1 MNAANPNN
9 SETTE
14 ARAVPK
20 ILRRRLPEHPGYSYL
35 VRFPETP
42 DADKLLVAVHGI
54 ARQADYMLQALA
66 GGADK
71 HNYTLI
77 APVFSYRDYPD
88 YQRLGREGLGQRA
101 DLAVRATLAD
111 LREQLGF
118 SSGFHLFGFSGGAQ
132 FAHRFVYGHGEPV
145 HSVCLASAGWYTPP
159 DSGRRFPYGTDK
171 TARLEDI
178 RFDALRL
185 ARTST
190 LVVVG
195 AKDTE
200 RDEALRTTARV
211 DNVQGR
217 DRRQRAEWFHR
228 RLKRLA
234 KRAKYPALHEF
245 ALLENTSHDFGEAV
259 HQGGLAGILFDFCER
274 AARHSKED

>member
-1 MNAANPNN
+1 MNAVNPNN
-9 SETTE
+9 TE
-14 ARAVPK
+14 APAASK
-20 ILRRRLPEHPGYSYL
+20 ILRRRLSEHPGYSYL

-42 DADKLLVAVHGI
+42 DADKLLVVVHGI

-66 GGADK
+66 GEADK
-71 HNYTLI
+71 RDYTLI

-101 DLAVRATLAD
+101 DLAVCATLAD

-132 FAHRFVYGHGEPV
+132 FAHRFVYAHPEPV
-145 HSVCLASAGWYTPP
+145 HSICLASAGWYTPP
-159 DSGRRFPYGTDK
+159 ESGRRFPYGVDD
-171 TARLEDI
+171 TARLDGV
-178 RFDALRL
+178 RFEANRL

-195 AKDTE
+195 DRDTD
-200 RDEALRTTARV
+200 RDEALRKTPRV
-211 DNVQGR
+211 DKQQGS
-217 DRRQRAEWFHR
+217 DRLERAEWFHR

-234 KRAKYPALHEF
+234 KRRKYSALHEF

-259 HQGGLAGILFDFCER
+259 HQGGLASVLFDFCER
-274 AARHSKED
+274 AARHSKGD

>member
-1 MNAANPNN
+1 MNAVDPNN
-9 SETTE
+9 VETS
-14 ARAVPK
+14 AVPK
-20 ILRRRLPEHPGYSYL
+20 ILRRRLSEHPGYSYL
-35 VRFPETP
+35 LRFPETP
-42 DADKLLVAVHGI
+42 DADKLLVVVHGI

-66 GGADK
+66 GEADK
-71 HNYTLI
+71 HGYTLI

-88 YQRLGREGLGQRA
+88 YQRLGRSGLGQRA
-101 DLAVRATLAD
+101 DLAVAATLAD
-111 LREQLGF
+111 LREHLGF
-118 SSGFHLFGFSGGAQ
+118 SAGFHLFGFSGGAQ

-145 HSVCLASAGWYTPP
+145 RSVCLASAGWYTPP
-159 DSGRRFPYGTDK
+159 DSGKRFPHGTDK
-171 TARLEDI
+171 TARLKDI

-195 AKDTE
+195 DKDTD

-211 DNVQGR
+211 DNAQGR

-234 KRAKYPALHEF
+234 KRAEYSALHEF
-245 ALLENTSHDFGEAV
+245 ALLENTRHDFGEAV